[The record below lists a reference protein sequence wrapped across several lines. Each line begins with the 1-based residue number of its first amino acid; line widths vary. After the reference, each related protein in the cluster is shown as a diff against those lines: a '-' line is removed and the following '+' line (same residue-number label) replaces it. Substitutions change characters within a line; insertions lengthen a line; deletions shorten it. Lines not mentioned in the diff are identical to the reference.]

1 MTDTAAPE
9 TAAQTDSATTAR
21 RKAQRGRM
29 FALLA
34 GVTAVAAVAYGGY
47 HLLVGSHYVSTDN
60 AYAGASVAQ
69 ITPQVS
75 GSILRVPI
83 HETQVVKAGE
93 VLMTIDPS
101 DARIAL
107 AKAEAEYHR
116 AQSRVRGYFAGDV
129 SALAQVDARSADV
142 ARAQADLDQARA
154 ELGRRQSLG
163 GSGAVSAEELA
174 DAQAK
179 VHTAQAAL
187 AQAQANRKAAQAG
200 YEQQQAL
207 SGGSTV
213 EANPEVAAAKAA
225 YEAARLDLDRTV
237 IRAPVAGV
245 VVNNHAQIGQRVTA
259 GAVMMTVAPLQQA
272 YVDANFKEGQL
283 RKVRVGQPA
292 TLVADLYGK
301 DVTFHGVV
309 VGIGGGTGSA
319 FAAIPAQNATGNWI
333 KVVQRVPVRI
343 AVDRNEL
350 AEHPLRVGL
359 SMSAKIKV
367 G

>member
-1 MTDTAAPE
+1 MTDTPAE
-9 TAAQTDSATTAR
+9 TAAVTAK

-29 FALLA
+29 FLLLG
-34 GVTAVAAVAYGGY
+34 GVVVVGAVIYGVY
-47 HLLVGSHYVSTDN
+47 YFLVSSRYVSTDN

-69 ITPQVS
+69 ITPQVN
-75 GSILRVPI
+75 GSILSVPI
-83 HETQVVKAGE
+83 HETQIVKAGD

-107 AKAEAEYHR
+107 AKAEADYRR
-116 AQSRVRGYFAGDV
+116 AQSRVRGYFAGDT
-129 SALAQVDARSADV
+129 SAAAQIDARSADV
-142 ARAQADLDQARA
+142 TRAQADLDQARA

-187 AQAQANRKAAQAG
+187 AQAAANRKAAQAG
-200 YEQQQAL
+200 FEQQQTL
-207 SGGSTV
+207 SGGGSV
-213 EANPEVAAAKAA
+213 DANPEVAAAKAA
-225 YEAARLDLDRTV
+225 YDAARLDLDRTI
-237 IRAPVAGV
+237 IRSPVDGV
-245 VVNNHAQIGQRVTA
+245 VANNRAQVGQRVQM

-283 RKVRVGQPA
+283 RDVRVGQAA
-292 TLVADLYGK
+292 TLESDLYGGK
-301 DVTFHGVV
+301 VTFHGTVI
-309 VGIGGGTGSA
+309 GIGGGTGSA

-343 AVDRNEL
+343 AIDPKEL
-350 AEHPLRVGL
+350 AAHPLRVGL